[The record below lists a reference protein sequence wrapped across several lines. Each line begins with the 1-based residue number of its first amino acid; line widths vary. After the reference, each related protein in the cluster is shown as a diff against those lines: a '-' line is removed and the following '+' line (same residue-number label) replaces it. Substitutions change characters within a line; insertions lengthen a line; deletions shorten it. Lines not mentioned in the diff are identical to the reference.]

1 MNAVLSRR
9 KIIDSPPAHL
19 QTHERKYKK
28 QIDPTDKTMIRNNLT
43 IFFILIVSLGT
54 FSCSSANKTAKS
66 EAATK
71 KMNEPTEESVQ
82 QTHILRVETEVYQ
95 KPGNPLPS
103 RSDIDGTHLFT
114 CEIKRENG
122 ETVQKQE
129 QKINFTLGE
138 SHNEGILKFIL
149 PVPEKAHYVEVEHL
163 DKHGAWVKIYSEIL

>member
-1 MNAVLSRR
+1 
-9 KIIDSPPAHL
+9 
-19 QTHERKYKK
+19 
-28 QIDPTDKTMIRNNLT
+28 MIRNNLT

-82 QTHILRVETEVYQ
+82 QTQKNYYLMLRVSKDEVSGKVDILRVETEVYQ